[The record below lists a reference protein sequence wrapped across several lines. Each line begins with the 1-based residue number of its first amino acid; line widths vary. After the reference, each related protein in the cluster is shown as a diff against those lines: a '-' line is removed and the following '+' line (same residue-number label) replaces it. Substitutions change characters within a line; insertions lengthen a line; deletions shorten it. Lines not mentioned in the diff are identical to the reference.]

1 MCDSLFVD
9 ILFLTKYAKLRL
21 YYDIFEIVEVKLE
34 FVMFYNQNCFS
45 LLIILSQFLF

>member
-9 ILFLTKYAKLRL
+9 ILFLTKYTKLRR
-21 YYDIFEIVEVKLE
+21 YYHIFGIVKVKFE